1 MEKLDSI
8 IEDEELA
15 GDARMTGTNDFG
27 VRLQCE
33 PKPTSV
39 HELRPQDIDV
49 VGAMGDS
56 ITAGNAAEATH
67 MIGILREF
75 RGLSWSAG
83 GDDTM
88 ETSITLPNI
97 LKKFNPQVKGYSTG
111 TDVRT
116 RDLWF
121 NAAIA
126 GARSSGIPGQ
136 ARELI
141 GRMKNDS
148 RTNFENDWK
157 VVTIFIGINDLCALE
172 KDPVGASPES
182 YITTLEEGLD
192 ILHAELPRT
201 LVNLVEIWDIHL
213 LQQVAHGYGSTP
225 ACRAVQAAECNYV
238 STANDTEI
246 EVIKAFNDEYQRLTE
261 ELIATG
267 KYDTKDDF
275 TVVIQPFIKD
285 TVLPY
290 TENGEVDS
298 TYFAVDCFH
307 LSNKGQALAGM
318 NLWNNMLEPVGSK
331 TTVWG
336 IKDLKCP
343 TKDNPYIFTNK
354 NSNQQSSN
362 DIMKHGEIMNKKA
375 TTTTK
380 KPAVTSPA
388 QTKPTVVCSET
399 CSQVVPDWGIAL
411 LVVTGVVLLFQLL
424 VVICITSR
432 KRSKPK
438 EAEVYN
444 NGIAL

>member
-1 MEKLDSI
+1 MHRRFFLFVLYCILSLLTITSATLGKNTTVAKTRYTSKKLPCK
-8 IEDEELA
+8 
-15 GDARMTGTNDFG
+15 F
-27 VRLQCE
+27 
-33 PKPTSV
+33 
-39 HELRPQDIDV
+39 HELRPQDVDV

-56 ITAGNAAEATH
+56 ITAGNGAEATH

-83 GDDTM
+83 GDNTL

-111 TDVRT
+111 TDLKT

-126 GARSSGIPGQ
+126 GARSSEIPGQ
-136 ARELI
+136 AWELI

-148 RTNFENDWK
+148 QRTNFENDWK
-157 VVTIFIGINDLCALE
+157 VVTIFIGINDLCALDR
-172 KDPVGASPES
+172 DPVGASPES
-182 YITTLEEGLD
+182 YIKTLEEGLD

-213 LQQVAHGYGSTP
+213 LQQVAHGYGSTR
-225 ACRAVQAAECNYV
+225 ACRLAQAAECNYV

-246 EVIKAFNDEYQRLTE
+246 EVIKAVNDEYQRLTE

-267 KYDTKDDF
+267 KYDTENDF

-285 TVLPY
+285 TVLPC

-307 LSNKGQALAGM
+307 FSTKAQALAGM

-343 TKDNPYIFTNK
+343 TKDNPYIYTNR

-362 DIMKHGEIMNKKA
+362 AIIN
-375 TTTTK
+375 
-380 KPAVTSPA
+380 
-388 QTKPTVVCSET
+388 
-399 CSQVVPDWGIAL
+399 
-411 LVVTGVVLLFQLL
+411 
-424 VVICITSR
+424 R
-432 KRSKPK
+432 
-438 EAEVYN
+438 
-444 NGIAL
+444 